1 MHEPWRNLRI
11 GDRIRITHILSEYLK
26 PNYTFPDETRE
37 LYEHLIERRQ
47 ILTID
52 EICDHNLP
60 WVSYEQTMDDG
71 EVVYH
76 SLAVDDDSWELVTE
90 S

>member
-1 MHEPWRNLRI
+1 MHEPWRDLRV
-11 GDRIRITHILSEYLK
+11 GDRIRITHIPPEFLK

-37 LYEHLIERRQ
+37 LYEHLIEHREN
-47 ILTID
+47 LTVH
-52 EICDHNLP
+52 EICDHSLP

-76 SLAVDDDSWELVTE
+76 ALAVDDDSWELVTGR
-90 S
+90 